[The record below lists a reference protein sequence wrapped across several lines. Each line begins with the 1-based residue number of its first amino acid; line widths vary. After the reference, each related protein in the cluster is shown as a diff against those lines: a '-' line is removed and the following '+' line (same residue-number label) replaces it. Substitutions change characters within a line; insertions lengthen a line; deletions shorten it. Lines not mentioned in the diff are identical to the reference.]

1 MPPTAAAACDQTSFN
16 DIYQTYYAVIYRIA
30 LRMTKDPHLA
40 EDIAQETFLKA
51 FLKMDTIFEKE
62 KLKNWLSSIARRTA
76 IDLFLRKKRNEISIE
91 EQLVADGREQL
102 EDTIDYSLLK
112 EKTKLL
118 VSGLKSDYREIM
130 MLKLFLEMKD
140 QEIAEYLS
148 LNLSTVK
155 TKIHRA
161 RKELKAAL

>member
-1 MPPTAAAACDQTSFN
+1 MPPAAAASDQTSFN
-16 DIYQTYYAVIYRIA
+16 DIYQTYYTVIYRIA

-76 IDLFLRKKRNEISIE
+76 IDLFLRKKRNEITIE
-91 EQLVADGREQL
+91 EQLVADESEQL

-112 EKTKLL
+112 EKTKQL

-130 MLKLFLEMKD
+130 TLKLFLEMKD
-140 QEIAEYLS
+140 QEIADYLS
-148 LNLSTVK
+148 LNISTVK

>member
-1 MPPTAAAACDQTSFN
+1 MPPAAAAASDQTSFN
-16 DIYQTYYAVIYRIA
+16 DIYQTYYTVIYRIA

-76 IDLFLRKKRNEISIE
+76 IDLFLRKKRNEITIE
-91 EQLVADGREQL
+91 EQLVADGREQV
-102 EDTIDYSLLK
+102 EDMIDYSLLK

-130 MLKLFLEMKD
+130 TLKLFLEMKD

>member
-1 MPPTAAAACDQTSFN
+1 MPPAAIVKEQSAFN
-16 DIYQTYYAVIYRIA
+16 DIYQTYYTVIYRIA

-51 FLKMDTIFEKE
+51 FLKMDTIFENE
-62 KLKNWLSSIARRTA
+62 KLKNWLSAIARRTA
-76 IDLFLRKKRNEISIE
+76 IDLFLRKKRNEIPIE
-91 EQLVADGREQL
+91 EQLIADGREQI
-102 EDTIDYSLLK
+102 EDTIDYTLLK

-118 VSGLKSDYREIM
+118 VSALKSDYREIM
-130 MLKLFLEMKD
+130 TLKLFLEMKD